1 MFEEPKSACKALF
14 LKLLGLQESWW
25 AGRVKTV
32 ISSSHF
38 IALTKQ
44 CANHGHPLSFPL
56 FFVNMKG
63 LVPTVTSNVA
73 PAGPIPGHSVS
84 QWPSPPHIKPQ
95 LTKAA
100 LGGIMRRTVPFNYM
114 WSVTFSLF
122 LCHVLTLG
130 LCVTSWLDSLNV
142 PSPHWTL
149 ATEGRIK
156 ALQVPW
162 VNSQG
167 VCTHTQLTAT
177 QRELPS
183 CSFLQILGCFMFVQR
198 KAWRLKRLPTT

>member
-1 MFEEPKSACKALF
+1 MFEEPKSAGKALF
-14 LKLLGLQESWW
+14 LKLLGLRESWW

-63 LVPTVTSNVA
+63 LVPTATSNVA
-73 PAGPIPGHSVS
+73 AAGPIPGHGVS
-84 QWPSPPHIKPQ
+84 QSPSPPHINPQ

-100 LGGIMRRTVPFNYM
+100 LGGIIRRTAPFNYV
-114 WSVTFSLF
+114 WHSLSS
-122 LCHVLTLG
+122 CVVCWHCG
-130 LCVTSWLDSLNV
+130 LCARSWPDSPDD
-142 PSPHWTL
+142 PSPRWTL
-149 ATEGRIK
+149 AAEGRIK
-156 ALQVPW
+156 ALRVPW

-167 VCTHTQLTAT
+167 VCTHTHI
-177 QRELPS
+177 LPLHKGNFPYAASSRHSVVS
-183 CSFLQILGCFMFVQR
+183 CMSRGR
-198 KAWRLKRLPTT
+198 HAD

>member
-73 PAGPIPGHSVS
+73 AAGPIPGHGVS

-100 LGGIMRRTVPFNYM
+100 LGGIMRRTAPFNYV

-122 LCHVLTLG
+122 LCHVLTLRPVCEELAG
-130 LCVTSWLDSLNV
+130 QSKRCLPSLDTSYWGKNQSPSSSLGQQSGCVY
-142 PSPHWTL
+142 
-149 ATEGRIK
+149 
-156 ALQVPW
+156 
-162 VNSQG
+162 
-167 VCTHTQLTAT
+167 THTT
-177 QRELPS
+177 QS
-183 CSFLQILGCFMFVQR
+183 SIKGTSFL
-198 KAWRLKRLPTT
+198 